1 MSDVRELQQEAVQPL
16 GDYYQAILLPNQ
28 GGP

>member
-1 MSDVRELQQEAVQPL
+1 MLRLRRRLQEAVQPL
-16 GDYYQAILLPNQ
+16 GDYYQAILFPNQ